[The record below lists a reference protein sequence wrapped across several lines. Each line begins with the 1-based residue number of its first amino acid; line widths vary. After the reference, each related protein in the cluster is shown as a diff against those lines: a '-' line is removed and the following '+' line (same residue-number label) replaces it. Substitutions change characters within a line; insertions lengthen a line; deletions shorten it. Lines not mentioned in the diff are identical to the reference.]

1 MTCHVPTD
9 YPNRNH
15 FNSPDLC
22 PPPRR
27 HCSKLSG
34 CLLKLSAM
42 NSDSNPKPAAQTAAK
57 PLWSGRFAGAPD
69 AAMLRFSTSLPV
81 DSRLWRHDIDGS
93 IAHAQMLGAQ
103 NIITN
108 DEAQKIVAGLRD
120 LSAQIESGQ
129 LDFQNAPDEDI
140 HSFIERH
147 LTLQIGPLAGKLHT
161 ARSRNDQIALDVR
174 LYLKEAL
181 AETQTEIRAL
191 QSTLIARAE
200 EHFGAI
206 LPGYTHLQRAQ
217 PILLSHYL
225 LAYFWMLE
233 RDFERLSECAARADV
248 LPLGAAALAGTT
260 FPISREMVAKTLGFA
275 AISENS
281 LDTVADRDHII
292 ESVSALSIIAL
303 HLSRLAEEMVLW
315 STPEWGFARLSDAFS
330 TGSSIMPQKRNP
342 DSMELV
348 RGKSARVFG
357 DLTTLWT
364 LVKALPLTYN
374 RDLQEDKEPLFDA
387 FDTILSSLQ
396 IARGVME
403 SVTFNTQKMKQV
415 AGGGFSTA
423 TDVADYLVRKGIPF
437 REAHEITGAAV
448 RQCENQ
454 GCELEN
460 LTLQQWQTL
469 DARFDAGVFEAVS
482 VEGSVAARKSEG
494 GTAPI
499 RVREQLERAKSLLFA

>member
-1 MTCHVPTD
+1 
-9 YPNRNH
+9 
-15 FNSPDLC
+15 
-22 PPPRR
+22 
-27 HCSKLSG
+27 
-34 CLLKLSAM
+34 M
-42 NSDSNPKPAAQTAAK
+42 NLDSNQPDHTKTAAK

-81 DSRLWRHDIDGS
+81 DSRLWRHDIAGS

-103 NIITN
+103 NIIPP
-108 DEAQKIVAGLRD
+108 DEATQIVSGLNE
-120 LSAQIESGQ
+120 LSAQIERGD
-129 LDFQNAPDEDI
+129 LDFHNAPDEDI

-174 LYLKEAL
+174 LWLKEAL
-181 AETQTEIRAL
+181 AQTQTEVRGVQNA
-191 QSTLIARAE
+191 LIARAE
-200 EHFGAI
+200 QHFDAI

-217 PILLSHYL
+217 PILLSHHL
-225 LAYFWMLE
+225 LAYFWMLQ
-233 RDFERLSECAARADV
+233 RDFERLQECLVRADV

-260 FPISREMVAKTLGFA
+260 FPIDREMVANSLGFA
-275 AISENS
+275 TVSNNS
-281 LDTVADRDHII
+281 LDTVADRDHMI

-357 DLTTLWT
+357 DLTALWT

-387 FDTILSSLQ
+387 FDTVISSLQ

-403 SVTFNTQKMKQV
+403 TTIFNTQKMKEV

-448 RQCENQ
+448 RECEKS
-454 GCELEN
+454 GCGLED
-460 LTLQQWQTL
+460 LSLEAWQKL
-469 DARFDAGVFEAVS
+469 DTRFDAGVFGAVS
-482 VEGSVAARKSEG
+482 VEGSVAARQSAG
-494 GTAPI
+494 GTAPV
-499 RVREQLERAKSLLFA
+499 RVREQLERAKSLVSA